1 MEEVPITKIEV
12 RSIEAKGE
20 LKTPREALFND
31 IDWCKWKLQNK
42 NNFERSKKFKWK
54 RYIEPKRQK
63 EEQQRDKGTQKKR
76 GGKEKETKGKSNK
89 KDKQ

>member
-42 NNFERSKKFKWK
+42 GINCVKINYGDLNYKEIKISIKSSDCKSFAYINIDQSK
-54 RYIEPKRQK
+54 
-63 EEQQRDKGTQKKR
+63 
-76 GGKEKETKGKSNK
+76 
-89 KDKQ
+89 